1 MSPRKGL
8 LAVALAFLPLAVSGC
23 SYFYSH
29 RVDADISDVRKKVY
43 GPSYAGASAKVIA
56 VDEILTIKASGRAAG
71 NAFGFL
77 QAPRELWAPFRWEV
91 TAGRLDPDGIS
102 VGPGFFCTELDGK
115 DTDPLEYYG
124 ICAQPIG
131 GGLNVFVIRRGNGN
145 VGQLF
150 LPGADAVEFAVEAD
164 GESMVFQARIPG
176 GGPWSTVASIAF
188 SDPGFGLL
196 PSVGA
201 SQMPADG
208 QADFDFFRVV
218 SNGSKPGAT
227 GEELAG
233 EAAWKV
239 VDALL
244 EAGYALDDGA
254 DDIGGADAAYAG
266 AEDAVAAALA
276 LAGGIG
282 DGKARSDFTS
292 KLGKVS
298 KGLAK
303 VRAKIAGGTTAKTAL
318 KPVKGLVKNAALAA
332 GAALGL

>member
-8 LAVALAFLPLAVSGC
+8 LAVALAFLPLVVSGC
-23 SYFYSH
+23 TYFRTD
-29 RVDADISDVRKKVY
+29 RVEADISAVRKKVF
-43 GPSYAGASAKVIA
+43 GQSYAGASAKVIA
-56 VDEILTIKASGRAAG
+56 IDEILTIKASGKATG
-71 NAFGFL
+71 NAYGFI

-102 VGPGFFCTELDGK
+102 VGPGFYCTELDGK

-124 ICAQPIG
+124 ICAQPVE
-131 GGLNVFVIRRGNGN
+131 GGLNVFVIRRGNSN
-145 VGQLF
+145 VGQLYI
-150 LPGADAVEFAVEAD
+150 PGANIVEFAVEAD
-164 GESMVFQARIPG
+164 GESMIFQARIPG
-176 GGPWSTVASIAF
+176 GGPWATVADIAF

-196 PSVGA
+196 PSVGV
-201 SQMPADG
+201 SQMPADS

-218 SNGSKPGAT
+218 SNGTKPGAT

-254 DDIGGADAAYAG
+254 DDIGGADAAYAD

-276 LAGGIG
+276 LSGGIA
-282 DGKARSDFTS
+282 DEKARKGFTS

-303 VRAKIAGGTTAKTAL
+303 VRAKIAGETTAKTAL

-332 GAALGL
+332 GAALDL